1 MNNPAGATM
10 SAEFRLWAVLWLV
23 FSAVCLGA
31 EARADNSPIIE
42 RSAVNAQ
49 IGYEIRVPQG
59 WTDLNPMLVG
69 LYNTQ
74 SGLFASEDTLPT
86 VLSMGF
92 SKASAAPIPPVLV
105 LLFSRVVEG
114 IKPGEVPGYNKLFLS
129 EAKDTAAKSQM
140 ARQTGLATEVTF
152 LGTDELRHNTPLFIN
167 GVSTT
172 LDFNGKL
179 MSIPFYTKEGVLTL
193 LFFAK
198 DDEFDAL
205 APEVREIA
213 RNLIIFADK
222 QI

>member
-1 MNNPAGATM
+1 MRAILTFLA
-10 SAEFRLWAVLWLV
+10 ALALV
-23 FSAVCLGA
+23 FSSTSFGA
-31 EARADNSPIIE
+31 EARAENGPIIE
-42 RSAVNAQ
+42 RSEVNSE

-59 WTDLNPMLVG
+59 WSDLNPMLVG
-69 LYNTQ
+69 LYNAQ
-74 SGLFASEDTLPT
+74 AEIFASEDTLPT

-92 SKASAAPIPPVLV
+92 SKTSAAPIPPILV
-105 LLFSRVVEG
+105 LLFSRVAEG
-114 IKPGEVPGYNKLFLS
+114 IKAGEIAGYNKLFLS
-129 EAKDTAAKSQM
+129 EAKDTAAKSQL
-140 ARQTGLATEVTF
+140 ARQTGLASDVTF
-152 LGTDELRHNTPLFIN
+152 LGTDELRPNTPLFIN

-179 MSIPFYTKEGVLTL
+179 MSIPFYTKNGVLTL

-222 QI
+222 RI

>member
-1 MNNPAGATM
+1 MKAIFTFLAALM
-10 SAEFRLWAVLWLV
+10 LI
-23 FSAVCLGA
+23 FSSVAFCA
-31 EARADNSPIIE
+31 EAKADNGPIIE
-42 RSAVNAQ
+42 RSEVNSE

-59 WTDLNPMLVG
+59 WADLNPMLVG
-69 LYNTQ
+69 LYNAQ
-74 SGLFASEDTLPT
+74 AEIFASKDTLPT

-92 SKASAAPIPPVLV
+92 SKTSAAPIPPVLV
-105 LLFSRVVEG
+105 LLFSRVAEG
-114 IKPGEVPGYNKLFLS
+114 IEPGEVPGYNQLFLS
-129 EAKDTAAKSQM
+129 ESKDTAAKSQL

-152 LGTDELRHNTPLFIN
+152 LGADELRPNTPLFIN

-172 LDFNGKL
+172 LDFDGKL

-222 QI
+222 RI

>member
-1 MNNPAGATM
+1 MRAILTFFAALT
-10 SAEFRLWAVLWLV
+10 LV
-23 FSAVCLGA
+23 FSSIALCG
-31 EARADNSPIIE
+31 EAGADNGPIIE
-42 RSAVNAQ
+42 RSEVNAE

-59 WTDLNPMLVG
+59 WSDLNPMLVG
-69 LYNTQ
+69 LYNAQ
-74 SGLFASEDTLPT
+74 AEIFASEDTLPT

-92 SKASAAPIPPVLV
+92 SKTSAAPIPPVLV
-105 LLFSRVVEG
+105 LLFSRVAEG
-114 IKPGEVPGYNKLFLS
+114 IKPGEIAGYNKLFLS
-129 EAKDTAAKSQM
+129 EAKDTEAKSKLAQ
-140 ARQTGLATEVTF
+140 QTGLATDVTF
-152 LGTDELRHNTPLFIN
+152 LGTDELRPNTPLFIN

-172 LDFNGKL
+172 LEFNGKL

-222 QI
+222 RI

>member
-1 MNNPAGATM
+1 MRAILTFFAALT
-10 SAEFRLWAVLWLV
+10 LV
-23 FSAVCLGA
+23 FSSIALCG
-31 EARADNSPIIE
+31 EAGADNGPIIE
-42 RSAVNAQ
+42 RSEVNAE

-59 WTDLNPMLVG
+59 WSDLNPMLVG
-69 LYNTQ
+69 LYNAQ
-74 SGLFASEDTLPT
+74 AEIFASEDTLPT

-92 SKASAAPIPPVLV
+92 SKTSAAPIPPVLV
-105 LLFSRVVEG
+105 LLFSRVAEG
-114 IKPGEVPGYNKLFLS
+114 IKPGEIAGYNKLFLS
-129 EAKDTAAKSQM
+129 EAKDTEAKSKLAQ
-140 ARQTGLATEVTF
+140 QTGLATDVTF
-152 LGTDELRHNTPLFIN
+152 LGADELRPNTPLFIN

-172 LDFNGKL
+172 LEFNGKL

-222 QI
+222 RI